1 MALVRFR
8 SSALL
13 CLRWRLGACFFVGKE
28 TADETREAGGRRG
41 ARRWTEGSQGGVRHG
56 ITAGI
61 QWICSGRLRAA
72 RLHLHMRWRKLTVR
86 ALCESAGRARV
97 SLARRAVAFPA

>member
-1 MALVRFR
+1 
-8 SSALL
+8 
-13 CLRWRLGACFFVGKE
+13 
-28 TADETREAGGRRG
+28 
-41 ARRWTEGSQGGVRHG
+41 VRHG
-56 ITAGI
+56 IAASI

-86 ALCESAGRARV
+86 ALCESAGRPRV